1 MDTASTKDSQ
11 IKFWIKIA
19 IFFLLIFGFGYLP
32 APEPLTSYGM
42 KTIGIFFGLLFGW
55 CTLGMIWPSIVG
67 ILAMPLLGVLPLGE
81 VFANGWGSPVMLLI
95 FFMMMVAKSLEK
107 AGISKLI
114 ALWFISRKVVL
125 GRPWLFSYSFLIAI
139 SLISSMTSS
148 TAMIF
153 LGWVIFYDI
162 VEEVK
167 LEKNMPYTS
176 YMLIGI
182 VIAACL
188 GDGLFPFRTV
198 GAVAFVMLEEI
209 SGMVLNSFI
218 FTVWSFMMC
227 SILLAS
233 YILLGKF
240 VFRISTENLKALDE
254 EYFAAKDLS
263 LNKGQKIMLALMLA
277 LVIMMLAPSITPVNW
292 IFNIIFSKISA
303 TGVAALICLLMCIIH
318 VDGEPLMEPRSI
330 IREGVSFDVMF
341 LGAAVLPLALR
352 VFSSEKAGINAFLV
366 QVLSPLVEGKSPIVF
381 LVLVSASAL
390 ILTNFM
396 INVTVP
402 TILFPAFYPIGLA
415 LGISPVALM
424 VLIVY
429 SCFLAFLFP
438 SASPMAAVMFGNS
451 EWIRTKDIYKYA
463 GCFIVVAMVLCCLGI
478 PIVQMIFG

>member
-1 MDTASTKDSQ
+1 MATISTKDNQ
-11 IKFWIKIA
+11 MNFWLKVIV
-19 IFFLLIFGFGYLP
+19 FFLLIFGFGYLP
-32 APEPLTSYGM
+32 APDPLTTYGM
-42 KTIGIFFGLLFGW
+42 KTLGIFFGLLFGW

-67 ILAMPLLGVLPLGE
+67 ILAMPLLGIMPLGE
-81 VFANGWGSPVMLLI
+81 VFANGWGSSVMLLI
-95 FFMMMVAKSLEK
+95 FFMMMVAKNLEK

-114 ALWFISRKVVL
+114 ALWFISRKIVL

-167 LEKNMPYTS
+167 LEKHMSYTS

-198 GAVAFVMLEEI
+198 GAVAFVMMEEI
-209 SGMVLNSFI
+209 SGIALNSFA

-227 SILLAS
+227 LTLLAV
-233 YILLGKF
+233 YILVGKF
-240 VFRISTENLKALDE
+240 VFRIPTENLRALNE
-254 EYFAAKDLS
+254 EYFAAKELS
-263 LNKGQKIMLALMLA
+263 LNKGQKIMLFLMLA
-277 LVIMMLAPSITPVNW
+277 LIVMMLAPSITPANW

-303 TGVAALICLLMCIIH
+303 TGVAALTCLLMCIIR

-352 VFSSEKAGINAFLV
+352 VFSSEEAGINAFLV
-366 QVLSPLVEGKSPIVF
+366 QTLSPVVEGD
-381 LVLVSASAL
+381 
-390 ILTNFM
+390 M
-396 INVTVP
+396 IP
-402 TILFPAFYPIGLA
+402 L
-415 LGISPVALM
+415 
-424 VLIVY
+424 
-429 SCFLAFLFP
+429 
-438 SASPMAAVMFGNS
+438 
-451 EWIRTKDIYKYA
+451 K
-463 GCFIVVAMVLCCLGI
+463 
-478 PIVQMIFG
+478 